1 MIRDIDRVFAML
13 DGKAELEVSLESV
26 LDRNLQELKREA
38 RLSGSY
44 FDVRFYPGVG
54 TIHFFPSK
62 EKNLVDRLN
71 RLVGKHRQWIP
82 KQDDEVT
89 KNFWQAYDKS
99 EKLDAELRKGFCQSQ
114 PAPLGQQS
122 VLRIVLQRRRRQH
135 TGSSKHRECHRR
147 GFGSQ
152 RHLAALSGHRAET
165 TGATL
170 ACRMSDS
177 VTTRRGNSSCCS
189 ASISNESPAPS
200 NHIQE
205 RIFYAQA

>member
-1 MIRDIDRVFAML
+1 M
-13 DGKAELEVSLESV
+13 
-26 LDRNLQELKREA
+26 A
-38 RLSGSY
+38 RILMSGT
-44 FDVRFYPGVG
+44 YPGVG